1 MKEYRLGD
9 NMRIDKFIFQV
20 GGEVVD
26 MVEVTL
32 LDSLLVAGRRGYY
45 FCKVTFLNSCSSS
58 YTIYFADYRDV
69 DAVNTLLTMWET
81 FAACDVVQTA

>member
-1 MKEYRLGD
+1 MTEYRFGE
-9 NMRIDKFIFQV
+9 NMTIEKFLHQI

-26 MVEVTL
+26 IVEETL

-45 FCKVTFLNSCSSS
+45 FLKVTFLNEWSST
-58 YTIYFADYRDV
+58 YTVYFADYRDV

-81 FAACDVVQTA
+81 FAACEVVQTA

>member
-9 NMRIDKFIFQV
+9 NMRIDKFIFQA

-26 MVEVTL
+26 MVEETL

>member
-1 MKEYRLGD
+1 MTEYKFGES
-9 NMRIDKFIFQV
+9 MTIDKFLHQI

-26 MVEVTL
+26 IVEETL
-32 LDSLLVAGRRGYY
+32 LDSLLVAGRRGYF
-45 FCKVTFLNSCSSS
+45 FCKVNFLNTWSST
-58 YTIYFADYRDV
+58 YTVYFADYRDV